1 MEENKKRNNTPII
14 IILVILLLACVGVGV
29 YGYLNRDTDNN
40 KNNNAA
46 DKNTTNDNNDQNT
59 NNQNSETNGNQGT
72 ENNNNNQ
79 NESNNTVTKNNFDV
93 VKVDNLNTKISS
105 LNFDNKTSDEIVEED
120 FLTVKAN
127 INDGKV
133 TVNLN
138 ITEGGSTIERSY
150 TVSSIT
156 DAKGVRTGISVE
168 GNGFAVIYILTN
180 SGKVY
185 RIEDEIGEV
194 KTNANYLGT
203 AKDMLIEEA
212 VEMTAV
218 SESFSLRDNVERV
231 TPTVYIKTKDG
242 RFFTDEPIND
252 QQGLIEVVEK

>member
-14 IILVILLLACVGVGV
+14 IILVILLLACVGAGV
-29 YGYLNRDTDNN
+29 YGYLNRDNDNN
-40 KNNNAA
+40 KNNNVT
-46 DKNTTNDNNDQNT
+46 DKDTTNDNN
-59 NNQNSETNGNQGT
+59 NQSSETNDNQGT

-156 DAKGVRTGISVE
+156 DAKGVGTGISVE

-212 VEMTAV
+212 VEMTTV
-218 SESFSLRDNVERV
+218 NELFSLRDNAETI